1 MVKVNA
7 IEGIRGVACFMVVLS
22 HLSLTFFPYLH
33 GFSGTAG
40 VENQIQRFIYDS
52 PLGFMYSGSSA
63 VYVFFVLSGYILTFA
78 AFKSNIDKIISMSIK
93 RYPRLMIPVVV
104 SCFLS
109 LFFFSVFSTDKSRL
123 PEWISTYGNFDYS
136 LAGAT
141 YSGTVGAFLTG
152 ESLYNPVLWTM
163 QTELIGSFV
172 IFIMCF
178 IKIKFQ
184 LRFVDFFIGLLL
196 LLLLFFNAIT
206 LGLTAGLI
214 AFILGHLFYI
224 HGKAVK
230 PIVSLPLLVLG
241 LYLAGA
247 HNESSSYS
255 LIVSILGEKT
265 YIVAN
270 FLSGMMIV
278 YSIIFSTNLSDVFSK
293 KIFVFMGR
301 VSFSVYL
308 IHIPIISTVGVLVF
322 NLLHDYF
329 DYSSSAILSSLV
341 SISLIYF
348 LSIYYFKYVDNF
360 AIIFSGKFQVFI
372 ASFFR
377 KINHTRFK
385 FNTADTNE

>member
-78 AFKSNIDKIISMSIK
+78 AFKNNISKIISMSIK
-93 RYPRLMIPVVV
+93 RYPRLMIPVVI

-109 LFFFSVFSTDKSRL
+109 VLFFSVFSMDTSRL
-123 PEWISTYGNFDYS
+123 PEWISTYGDFDHS
-136 LAGAT
+136 LAGAA

-178 IKIKFQ
+178 IKIKYQ
-184 LRFVDFFIGLLL
+184 LRFLDFFIGLLL

-206 LGLTAGLI
+206 LGLAAGLI
-214 AFILGHLFYI
+214 AFIVGHLFYI

-255 LIVSILGEKT
+255 LIVSMLGEKT

-278 YSIIFSTNLSDVFSK
+278 YSIIFSTNLSDIFSK

-308 IHIPIISTVGVLVF
+308 IHIPIISIVGVFVF
-322 NLLHDYF
+322 NILHNYF
-329 DYSSSAILSSLV
+329 DYSSSAILSSIV
-341 SISLIYF
+341 SVLLTYYMA
-348 LSIYYFKYVDNF
+348 IYYFKYVDNV
-360 AIIFSGKFQVFI
+360 AMTLSSKFQIVVVG
-372 ASFFR
+372 SFN
-377 KINHTRFK
+377 KINCARFK
-385 FNTADTNE
+385 FTTADTSE